1 MTLNI
6 AHRGFSALY
15 PENTMLAFEKAKIEG
30 FCDGIEL
37 DVQLTKDNIPVI
49 IHDEELERTTGI
61 KGLVKDITYSEIRK
75 LNAGLNQKIPSLEEY
90 LEFAKE
96 KKIFTNLELKNSILE
111 YKGLEDISLNLIHK
125 LGLEKDII
133 LSSFNHESMI
143 KVKELDENMKT
154 GLLYDCLLFN
164 PQKYCKSCGADA
176 MHPNFRSL
184 LLSKKSLKNMLD
196 SGIDVNS
203 YTINKEK
210 HMIKFINEGISAI
223 ITNHP
228 DKLHEILKS
237 NLK

>member
-15 PENTMLAFEKAKIEG
+15 PENTMLAFKKAKEEG

-49 IHDEELERTTGI
+49 IHDEKLERTTGAS
-61 KGLVKDITYSEIRK
+61 GLVSELTYNEIRK
-75 LNAGLNQKIPSLEEY
+75 LNAGLNEKIPSLEEY

-96 KKIFTNLELKNSILE
+96 NKIYTNLELKNSILD
-111 YKGLEDISLNLIHK
+111 YDGLENISLELIYK
-125 LGLEKDII
+125 LGLEKDVII
-133 LSSFNHESMI
+133 SSFNHESMI
-143 KVKELDENMKT
+143 KVKEIDKNIKT

-164 PQKYCKSCGADA
+164 PQKYCKTCNADA
-176 MHPNFRSL
+176 MHPDFHSL
-184 LLSKKSLKNMLD
+184 LLSKKSLRNMLEN
-196 SGIDVNS
+196 GIEVNS

-210 HMIKFINEGISAI
+210 HMIKFINEGITSI

-228 DKLHEILKS
+228 DKLH
-237 NLK
+237 NLLNK

>member
-15 PENTMLAFEKAKIEG
+15 PENTMLAFKKAKEEG

-49 IHDEELERTTGI
+49 IHDEKLIRTTGSF
-61 KGLVKDITYSEIRK
+61 GLVKDITYSEIRK
-75 LNAGLNQKIPSLEEY
+75 LNAGLNEKIPSLEEY

-96 KKIFTNLELKNSILE
+96 NNIYTNLELKNSILE
-111 YKGLEDISLNLIHK
+111 YKGLEEITLNMISKFN
-125 LGLEKDII
+125 LEKEVI

-143 KVKELDENMKT
+143 KIKNLNENIKT
-154 GLLYDCLLFN
+154 GLLYDGILFN
-164 PQKYCKSCGADA
+164 PQKYCVSCGADA
-176 MHPNFRSL
+176 MHPNYHSL
-184 LLSKKSLKNMLD
+184 LISRKSLKNMLAND
-196 SGIDVNS
+196 IEVNS

-210 HMIKFINEGISAI
+210 YMMKFVKEGISAI

-228 DKLHEILKS
+228 DKLHEIIKS
-237 NLK
+237 YKK